1 MATIDAAPSAQGSWA
16 ELFRRRNAA
25 ALATLSLGITLHA
38 LNGFLVSTA
47 LPNAV
52 IEIDGVKWISW
63 AFTVYLVASILG
75 GALAALLKGRFG
87 VRATFFWSALVFL
100 AGTLVAGLAPS
111 MPVLLVGRVAQGA
124 GDGVIFALCYVLIPA
139 LFPSR
144 LVPKVFGVEAA
155 IWAVAAFG
163 GPLVAGVIT
172 EFVSWRASFLF
183 NVPLIILFVIMVPLV
198 VPAEVGGGPV
208 ARVPFGRLV
217 GCGAGIML
225 VAVAGILPNA
235 AASAAAVAAAIV
247 LLVAVFRRDRRAA
260 DRLFP
265 RAAFTLSGTV
275 GAGLWVILLMP
286 VAQASTAVYLNLTL
300 QKLWGFG
307 PTLAAA
313 IAALMAI
320 SWSVVA
326 LGIASFRT
334 PVWPRA
340 MVRLGP
346 LMVSAGVAGS
356 AAGVAVDM
364 LWLIMASQIIIGT
377 GFGVS
382 WAYISQAVMEAA
394 TPDERDRASG
404 LLPTVLTGGYALG
417 AALAGLVA
425 AIMGLTRDVEP
436 AVLAPAVTVVFGVAA
451 VFGLGAFAAS
461 WRVAPRE
468 G

>member
-1 MATIDAAPSAQGSWA
+1 MAEIDANQSSWA
-16 ELFRRRNAA
+16 ELFHRRHAA

-52 IEIDGVKWISW
+52 IEIDGVEWISW

-87 VRATFFWSALVFL
+87 VRATFFWAALVFL
-100 AGTLVAGLAPS
+100 AGTLAAGLAPS
-111 MPVLLVGRVAQGA
+111 MPVLLLGRVGQGA

-163 GPLVAGVIT
+163 GPLVAGLIT

-183 NVPLIILFVIMVPLV
+183 NVPLIVLFVVMVPLV
-198 VPAEVGGGPV
+198 VPAEVGAGAA
-208 ARVPFGRLV
+208 ARVPFMRLA

-225 VAVAGILPNA
+225 IAVAGILPGTIA
-235 AASAAAVAAAIV
+235 RAAAVAAALA
-247 LLVAVFRRDRRAA
+247 LLAAVFWRDRRAT

-265 RAAFTLSGTV
+265 RQAFTLSGTV

-286 VAQASTAVYLNLTL
+286 VAQASTAVYLNLTI
-300 QKLWGFG
+300 QRLWGYG
-307 PTLAAA
+307 PTVAAA
-313 IAALMAI
+313 ISALMAI

-326 LGIASFRT
+326 LGIASFRA

-346 LMVSAGVAGS
+346 LLVSAGVAGS
-356 AAGVAVDM
+356 ALGVAIDA
-364 LWLIMASQIIIGT
+364 LWLVMASQIGIGT
-377 GFGVS
+377 GFGIS

-394 TPDERDRASG
+394 PADERDRASG

-425 AIMGLTRDVEP
+425 SIVGLGGSVEP
-436 AVLAPAVTVVFGVAA
+436 GVLAGAVVVVFGVASL
-451 VFGLGAFAAS
+451 FGLGAFCAS
-461 WRVAPRE
+461 WRVMPRE

>member
-1 MATIDAAPSAQGSWA
+1 MAATEPSQGSWA
-16 ELFRRRNAA
+16 ELFRPRFAA

-52 IEIDGVKWISW
+52 LEIDGVEWMSW

-87 VRATFFWSALVFL
+87 VRATFLWSALVFL
-100 AGTLVAGLAPS
+100 AGTLAAGLAPS

-163 GPLVAGVIT
+163 GPLVAGIVT
-172 EFVSWRASFLF
+172 EFVSWRAAFLV
-183 NVPLIILFVIMVPLV
+183 NVPLIVLFVAMVPMV
-198 VPAEVGGGPV
+198 VPGGTDVAAAAAV
-208 ARVPFGRLV
+208 ARVPFARLA

-225 VAVAGILPNA
+225 VAVAGILPGP
-235 AASAAAVAAAIV
+235 AASAAAVAAALG
-247 LLVAVFRRDRRAA
+247 LLVVVFRRDRRAA

-265 RAAFTLSGTV
+265 REAFTLSGTV

-300 QKLWGFG
+300 QQVWGFE

-313 IAALMAI
+313 ISALMAI
-320 SWSVVA
+320 SWSAVA

-334 PVWPRA
+334 PLWPRA

-346 LMVSAGVAGS
+346 LLVSAGVAATAG
-356 AAGVAVDM
+356 GVAAHA
-364 LWLIMASQIIIGT
+364 LWLVVAAQIAIGT
-377 GFGVS
+377 GFGLS

-394 TPDERDRASG
+394 SAEERDRASG
-404 LLPTVLTGGYALG
+404 LLPTVLTGGYAMG

-425 AIMGLTRDVEP
+425 AIVGLGQDLEP
-436 AVLAPAVTVVFGVAA
+436 AAVAGAVVVVFGVAA
-451 VFGLGAFAAS
+451 LFGLGAFGAS
-461 WRVAPRE
+461 WRVVPRK